1 MTENNIITITDL
13 KVAFFDKLQEISKYG
28 GKLQECQE
36 ELKQIENE
44 IKEIENQV
52 NNDQD

>member
-1 MTENNIITITDL
+1 MTQNNDTITTL

-28 GKLQECQE
+28 GKLQQCQE

-44 IKEIENQV
+44 IKEIENQQK
-52 NNDQD
+52 NRNDD